1 MRLLSILFI
10 TGLAPLATAET
21 TYLGLYLQG
30 TKIGY
35 SSYDS
40 SSTKIDGKAALRSDS
55 RTVMNVGLLG
65 QAMTMN
71 MDSVTWTTPTGTPI
85 RLKFRMSSSGR
96 VQTVDAVFSKSQIVA
111 TIMNGGRQAKKT
123 LQVPAGNKL
132 VDDPL
137 AGVIAG
143 QIKPGTTRTFYVL
156 DPSTVDL
163 VKNDV
168 RVMGKRKTQI
178 GGKNV
183 DATLVEI
190 VDPRATMRVYLSGKG
205 DLLRVDGPMGIEM
218 RPVSRKVAMGAT
230 GGYTPSVD
238 LAFATSL
245 KTDKPIGDP
254 TALTGLKM
262 RVTGRDLARLPSGDH
277 QTVARDGEAWIV
289 DVHPVRL
296 DGVSSIAIAESA
308 AQKPEWTKPSL
319 YVPSDNVKMRELA
332 KKIVGDHKDVKSA
345 SLAIRKYVHDQM
357 RPNAGIGVLRDAREV
372 LDTKEG
378 VCRDYAI
385 LTATLLRAAGIP
397 ARLASG
403 LVNWDGS
410 FYYHA
415 WAEAWVGDR
424 WLGLDSTAVPEQITP
439 AHVKLGE
446 GSVETAFTFTFLDKV
461 KLELLEAR
469 KD

>member
-1 MRLLSILFI
+1 MRILSILL
-10 TGLAPLATAET
+10 TTALAPFAAAET
-21 TYLGLYLQG
+21 TYLGLYMQG

-35 SSYDS
+35 SSYA
-40 SSTKIDGKAALRSDS
+40 SSTAKVEGKAAMRSDS

-65 QAMTMN
+65 QAMSMN
-71 MDSVTWTTPTGTPI
+71 MDSTTWTTPAGTPL

-96 VQTVDAVFSKSQIVA
+96 VQTVDAVFSRSQIVA
-111 TIMNGGRQAKKT
+111 TIENGGRKSTKT
-123 LQVPAGNKL
+123 LKVPVGDKL

-143 QIKPGTTRTFYVL
+143 QIKPGSTRTFYVL

-168 RVMGKRKTQI
+168 RVVGKRKTKV
-178 GGKNV
+178 GGKSV

-190 VDPRATMRVYLSGKG
+190 VDPRATMSVFLSGKG
-205 DLLRVDGPMGIEM
+205 DVLRVDGPMGIEM
-218 RPVSRKVAMGAT
+218 RPVSRKVALGES

-238 LAFATSL
+238 LAFTTSL

-254 TALTGLKM
+254 TKLTGLKL
-262 RVTGRDLARLPSGDH
+262 RITGRDLTRLPSGDH
-277 QTVARDGEAWIV
+277 QTVTRDGESWTI

-296 DGVSSIAIAESA
+296 DSVSSVTIAEAA
-308 AQKPEWTKPSL
+308 AQKPDWVKPSL
-319 YVPSDNVKMRELA
+319 YLPSDSAAMKALA
-332 KKIVGDHKDVKSA
+332 KKIVGDSTDVKAA

-372 LDTKEG
+372 LETKEG

-385 LTATLLRAAGIP
+385 LTATLLRSAGIP
-397 ARLASG
+397 ARVASG

-410 FYYHA
+410 FFYHA
-415 WAEAWVGDR
+415 WAEAWAGDR
-424 WLGLDSTAVPEQITP
+424 WIGLDSTAEPNQITP

-461 KLELLEAR
+461 RLELLEAR

>member
-1 MRLLSILFI
+1 VFIL
-10 TGLAPLATAET
+10 TGVAPLATAET

-35 SSYDS
+35 SSYAAAPA
-40 SSTKIDGKAALRSDS
+40 KIDGKAATRSDS

-71 MDSVTWTTPTGTPI
+71 MDSTTWTTPSGAPL

-96 VQTVDAVFSKSQIVA
+96 VQTVDAVFNRSQIVA
-111 TIMNGGRQAKKT
+111 TIENAGRRSTKT
-123 LQVPAGNKL
+123 LKVPAGQTL

-143 QIKPGTTRTFYVL
+143 QIKPGATRTFYVL

-168 RVMGKRKTQI
+168 RVVGKRKAKVGT
-178 GGKNV
+178 KSV

-205 DLLRVDGPMGIEM
+205 DLVRVDGPMGIEM
-218 RPVSRKVAMGAT
+218 LPVSRKVALGGD

-245 KTDKPIGDP
+245 KTDKPITEP
-254 TALTGLKM
+254 TKLTGLKL
-262 RVTGRDLARLPSGDH
+262 RVTGRDLARLPSDTH
-277 QTVARDGEAWIV
+277 QTVSREGDAWVV

-296 DGVSSIAIAESA
+296 DEVKSVSIAEA
-308 AQKPEWTKPSL
+308 ARQKPEWVKPSL
-319 YVPSDNVKMRELA
+319 YLPSDAERMRALA
-332 KKIVGDHKDVKSA
+332 KKIVGDRTDVKSA
-345 SLAIRKYVHDQM
+345 ALAIRSYVHEQM

-385 LTATLLRAAGIP
+385 LTTTLLRAAGIP
-397 ARLASG
+397 ARLSSG

-410 FYYHA
+410 FFYHA
-415 WAEAWVGDR
+415 WAEAWTGDR
-424 WLGLDSTAVPEQITP
+424 WIGLDSTAEPEQITP
-439 AHVKLGE
+439 THVKLGE

-461 KLELLEAR
+461 KIELLEAR
-469 KD
+469 RD